1 MSPLYAWARKFM
13 HPALHHKIIHRM
25 PAGYSGTPLLK
36 KLGIKAGYSLLL
48 LHPPEHYLELLGE
61 LPENCQVLDKATS
74 QSADFVHLFCT
85 SQEELA
91 IWSTVAK
98 DTIKKTGMLWV
109 SWPKGKSNISTDL
122 KRDPI
127 REHFLQLGLVDVKVA
142 AVDDD
147 WSGLKFVYRV
157 KDRD

>member
-1 MSPLYAWARKFM
+1 
-13 HPALHHKIIHRM
+13 M

-98 DTIKKTGMLWV
+98 DTIKKTGML
-109 SWPKGKSNISTDL
+109 
-122 KRDPI
+122 
-127 REHFLQLGLVDVKVA
+127 
-142 AVDDD
+142 
-147 WSGLKFVYRV
+147 
-157 KDRD
+157 